1 MTWVKMDSRRE
12 KQNGEVEEK
21 KKDEETSSDDKN
33 GEEITLA
40 DKKNEDISMI
50 DLPENVLSEK
60 LQLEALAKVRQ
71 AKWFQVKLSLLKFR
85 VILCTLQF
93 VWRVVRMFV
102 FDSVSL

>member
-21 KKDEETSSDDKN
+21 KKDEETSSDDKT
-33 GEEITLA
+33 GEEAALA

-71 AKWFQVKLSLLKFR
+71 AKWFQVKFSLY
-85 VILCTLQF
+85 
-93 VWRVVRMFV
+93 M
-102 FDSVSL
+102 S